1 LKHAKRAADP
11 HAAAQESKMRILMT
25 GASGLVGT
33 ALAAE
38 LQAAGHTVNRFVR
51 PSANAT
57 LSTGDV
63 TWNPETGDMNLSA
76 AEGADAV
83 VNLAG
88 ASIGGGRW
96 TAERK
101 ALLRSSRVDLTE
113 HLVAA
118 LARLQSPPKI
128 FVSAS
133 AIGYYGDRGEES
145 LTEASTSGQDFLAQ
159 ICRDWE
165 AAAIKAEQSG
175 MRAVITRFGIVLS
188 KKGGALP
195 PMLTPFKL
203 GAGGRIGSGK
213 QWMSWVALDDAVT
226 AIRQAITDPTMRGPI
241 NIVSPNPA
249 RNSEFTQVLARV
261 LHRPAIFPAPAF
273 ALRLILG
280 EMADALLLSSQR
292 VLPEKLTQ
300 QQFKFQYA
308 NLESALR
315 RALQ

>member
-1 LKHAKRAADP
+1 
-11 HAAAQESKMRILMT
+11 MT
-25 GASGLVGT
+25 GASGLVGS

-38 LQAAGHTVNRFVR
+38 LQAAGHTVNRFIR
-51 PSANAT
+51 TSSNAAASA
-57 LSTGDV
+57 GDV
-63 TWNPETGDMNLSA
+63 TWNPETGEMNQAA

-83 VNLAG
+83 INLAG

-96 TAERK
+96 TAKRK

-118 LARLQSPPKI
+118 LAQLKSPPKV

-145 LTEASTSGQDFLAQ
+145 LTEASPSGQDFLSQ

-175 MRAVITRFGIVLS
+175 IRTVITRFGIILS

-203 GAGGRIGSGK
+203 GAGGHIGSGK
-213 QWMSWVALDDAVT
+213 QWMSWIALDDAAS
-226 AIRQAITDPTMRGPI
+226 AIRVAIANPAMRGPI
-241 NIVSPNPA
+241 NLVAPNPA
-249 RNSEFTQVLARV
+249 RNAEFTQVLARV
-261 LHRPAIFPAPAF
+261 LHRPAILPAPAF
-273 ALRLILG
+273 TLRLILG

-292 VLPEKLTQ
+292 VVPEKLTQ
-300 QQFKFQYA
+300 QKFKFQYA